1 MGQSTDCPIALER
14 KTGSL
19 PGYGAKRHNGG
30 AQVCRNTA
38 NLTSRIKADAKKPLI
53 YGKSTHGRIGEMR
66 VIPSFAPKGRNS
78 AIRRCFLLFGAKD
91 VAYTALERSD
101 NARVRKFAPCAN
113 LTNLKEAI
121 VSKKENIT
129 NSERTGKKDN
139 VSDTVNFAPIERG
152 LHRQSSFNWSERRE
166 HTRHWSEATMR
177 GCASLRRA
185 QT

>member
-1 MGQSTDCPIALER
+1 M
-14 KTGSL
+14 
-19 PGYGAKRHNGG
+19 
-30 AQVCRNTA
+30 
-38 NLTSRIKADAKKPLI
+38 
-53 YGKSTHGRIGEMR
+53 
-66 VIPSFAPKGRNS
+66 
-78 AIRRCFLLFGAKD
+78 
-91 VAYTALERSD
+91 AYTAVERSD

-166 HTRHWSEATMR
+166 HTRHWSERR
-177 GCASLRRA
+177 GVHGIGAKRQCEGAQVCAVRKPDELEGSPSEQKRKYHE
-185 QT
+185 

>member
-1 MGQSTDCPIALER
+1 M
-14 KTGSL
+14 
-19 PGYGAKRHNGG
+19 
-30 AQVCRNTA
+30 
-38 NLTSRIKADAKKPLI
+38 
-53 YGKSTHGRIGEMR
+53 
-66 VIPSFAPKGRNS
+66 
-78 AIRRCFLLFGAKD
+78 
-91 VAYTALERSD
+91 AYTALERSD

-177 GCASLRRA
+177 GCANLTNLKGAIVSKKENITNSERTGKKDNVSDTVNFAPNGRNSVIRRWFLPFK
-185 QT
+185 